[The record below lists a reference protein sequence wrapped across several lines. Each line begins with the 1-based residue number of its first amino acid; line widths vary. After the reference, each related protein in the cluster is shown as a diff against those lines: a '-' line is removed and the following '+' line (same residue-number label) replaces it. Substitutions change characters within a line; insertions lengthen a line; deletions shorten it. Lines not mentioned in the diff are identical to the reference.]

1 MTMRQSIAAAQTSQL
16 RADATG
22 AMSVEFRFGAADP
35 VFAGHFPQRPI
46 LPGVYQLELARVVAE
61 QALGCSLFVR
71 EISRAKFQQPI
82 QPDETVR
89 VDLILSEKD
98 GIVQA
103 RAGFSVGGRAAGET
117 TLLLCRNDSKNG

>member
-1 MTMRQSIAAAQTSQL
+1 MTMRQSIAAAQTSEL

-22 AMSVEFRFGAADP
+22 AMTVEFRFGASDP

-46 LPGVYQLELARVVAE
+46 LPGIYQLELARVVAE
-61 QALGCSLFVR
+61 QMLGCRLFVR

-82 QPDETVR
+82 RPEETVR
-89 VDLILSEKD
+89 VDLKLSEKD

-103 RAGFSVGGRAAGET
+103 HAGFSVGGHTAGET
-117 TLLLCRNDSKNG
+117 TLLMCRND